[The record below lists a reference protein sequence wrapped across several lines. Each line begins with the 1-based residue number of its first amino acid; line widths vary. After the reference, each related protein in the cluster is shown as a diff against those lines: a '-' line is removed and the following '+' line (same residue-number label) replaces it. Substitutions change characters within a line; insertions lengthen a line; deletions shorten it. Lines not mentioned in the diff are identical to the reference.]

1 MSEEKGEE
9 ELLLYSE
16 SFPLNEKNERQKMKP
31 IAECHKLLKGIK
43 IDPSQIIYKPLSPEN
58 VEEVKKLHIEWF
70 PVKYEEEFF
79 NQTIINNQGQY
90 FSVAAFYYIKTG
102 ENEYKEIILGLI
114 ICQWVYV
121 ENNFF
126 KMTNKEIGKE
136 ISDNINYEEEVKL
149 FLSGEKFYHCAY
161 IMSLGVID
169 ECRKMGIATTMLKSI
184 YNYIICFDLVVGIYL
199 NVISTNTSAKKFY
212 EKNGLKCVNHIK
224 DFYPVGNKVYDCD
237 VYIKIFSKKE
247 KELCKNY
254 SYSMMSFKDKLINN
268 FVSKPFYFII
278 YIFMCIFCLRCFREK
293 IKTE

>member
-31 IAECHKLLKGIK
+31 IAECHKLLNGIK

>member
-1 MSEEKGEE
+1 MSEEKEE
-9 ELLLYSE
+9 KELLLYSE

-31 IAECHKLLKGIK
+31 IAECHKLLKGLT
-43 IDPSQIIYKPLSPEN
+43 IDPSQIIYKPLTPEN

-79 NQTIINNQGQY
+79 NQTLINNQGQY
-90 FSVAAFYYIKTG
+90 FTVGAFYYIKIG
-102 ENEYKEIILGLI
+102 ENEYNEVILGLI
-114 ICQWVYV
+114 ICQWIFV
-121 ENNFF
+121 ENLFF

-136 ISDNINYEEEVKL
+136 ISDNINYEEEAKF
-149 FLSGEKFYHCAY
+149 FLSGNKFYHCAY

-184 YNYIICFDLVVGIYL
+184 LNYIISFDFVVGIYL
-199 NVISTNTSAKKFY
+199 NVISTNISAKKFY

-224 DFYPVGNKVYDCD
+224 DYYPIENKTYDCD
-237 VYIKIFSKKE
+237 VYLKIFTKKE

-254 SYSMMSFKDKLINN
+254 FYSKMPFKEKLINN
-268 FVSKPFYFII
+268 FCYKPLYFII
-278 YIFMCIFCLRCFREK
+278 YLFMLIFCLRCFRSK